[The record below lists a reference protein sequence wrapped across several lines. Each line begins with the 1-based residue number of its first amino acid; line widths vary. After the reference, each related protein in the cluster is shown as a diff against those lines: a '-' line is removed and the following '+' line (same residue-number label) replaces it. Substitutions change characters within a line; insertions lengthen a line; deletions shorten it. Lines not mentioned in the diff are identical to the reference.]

1 MYRPNEQQ
9 RAGYIVASERCIGTA
24 VGLPIPA
31 TAQNLIGTE
40 PIRRGAAET
49 NSGYAPQKSCSWLI
63 RAAARRGRA
72 AVSAAPR
79 KASPAFRLWRSAY
92 RSAAKARVWSDGLSR
107 EACSSGCREFPR
119 SRIVVFVRRRF
130 RCAAVG
136 CVCPPAVPR
145 CPVGCGVPAP
155 VCVSPRRSSRSDSA
169 PPMRSSA
176 FAPPIFCERCAAA
189 PNAAGFLRLAQAAGG
204 MAFTGRFSDAE
215 RSLSAPV

>member
-79 KASPAFRLWRSAY
+79 KASPAFRLRLSVY

-107 EACSSGCREFPR
+107 EACSSGCRG
-119 SRIVVFVRRRF
+119 F
-130 RCAAVG
+130 R
-136 CVCPPAVPR
+136 
-145 CPVGCGVPAP
+145 VPA
-155 VCVSPRRSSRSDSA
+155 SPFRRA
-169 PPMRSSA
+169 GA
-176 FAPPIFCERCAAA
+176 FGVRPLNVFARLRYRAARGMA
-189 PNAAGFLRLAQAAGG
+189 CLRLFVYRRGVLRARAA
-204 MAFTGRFSDAE
+204 R
-215 RSLSAPV
+215 RL

>member
-72 AVSAAPR
+72 AVSAAPPKSLSCVPAAAFR
-79 KASPAFRLWRSAY
+79 VSFHSQSKGLERRPARGVRAQADAGNFRVPASPFPCAGAFGVRPLDAFARLRY
-92 RSAAKARVWSDGLSR
+92 RAARGTACLRLFVYRRGVLRART
-107 EACSSGCREFPR
+107 
-119 SRIVVFVRRRF
+119 
-130 RCAAVG
+130 
-136 CVCPPAVPR
+136 
-145 CPVGCGVPAP
+145 
-155 VCVSPRRSSRSDSA
+155 PRR
-169 PPMRSSA
+169 
-176 FAPPIFCERCAAA
+176 
-189 PNAAGFLRLAQAAGG
+189 L
-204 MAFTGRFSDAE
+204 
-215 RSLSAPV
+215 